1 MHPQVFTLVH
11 SGDVITFV
19 HGSAHGGD
27 DTYSMCAHR
36 GAQADARSHIKLSRR
51 AIYHNFFF
59 FPLSFLPDYS
69 KCESKIEPAAG
80 LITGDVGIKLP
91 STRAH
96 RD

>member
-19 HGSAHGGD
+19 HGSAHGGG
-27 DTYSMCAHR
+27 DTYSMYVHR
-36 GAQADARSHIKLSRR
+36 GTQADAQSHKVKSTADI
-51 AIYHNFFF
+51 APFFF
-59 FPLSFLPDYS
+59 PPLSFLPDYS
-69 KCESKIEPAAG
+69 KYESKMEPTAG

-91 STRAH
+91 SSRAR